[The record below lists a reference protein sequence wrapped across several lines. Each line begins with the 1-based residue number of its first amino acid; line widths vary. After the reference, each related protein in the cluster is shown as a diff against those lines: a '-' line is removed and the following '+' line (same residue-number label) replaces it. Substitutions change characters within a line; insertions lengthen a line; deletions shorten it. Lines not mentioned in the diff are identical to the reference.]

1 MIKLLLFSGCY
12 IKLTLHLTK
21 YSVHRANIVCQ
32 NSPRSHDDDDDGLI
46 DNVVS
51 MVTRKIECCS
61 LKIRYFHA
69 ITSYK
74 SQITISPV
82 CIFSGGEAG
91 LCTL

>member
-32 NSPRSHDDDDDGLI
+32 NSPRSHDDDDDDDDGLI

-61 LKIRYFHA
+61 
-69 ITSYK
+69 
-74 SQITISPV
+74 
-82 CIFSGGEAG
+82 
-91 LCTL
+91 